1 MKNKLYISHFFNTW
15 DERMYEFASCLLI
28 ITKFSDTMLPYSIF
42 GLTIATSGILFNG
55 YIGKLI
61 DQCSRL
67 NLVISTI
74 LVQKIMILMCCVM
87 LFVMNSYIDLFILT
101 IMSCIAKLASVANTI
116 AVEKD
121 WVLCIYGKDKEQL
134 SKVNSVIRRIDL
146 ISKMLAP
153 IFISFIIDSN
163 YGLIFIIIFNITG
176 LIIEIIY
183 TRQIFNVTIFEDR
196 NQNIPDIKLRSW
208 YVTWK
213 IYITDNSFYASIP
226 CAFLYLTV
234 LSFAGSMVSYLKW
247 VGYSDTTIA
256 VIRSLTIVMGI
267 IATHI
272 QPWYTSKVGTTRS
285 ALHFIWFEV
294 IMMIFVIISFYTPI
308 STYSMLMLVIGFSL
322 SRIGLWGFDL
332 SQTQIMQE
340 NVDSSKIG
348 TIYGCQYTLCSVF
361 ELLQYVLTIIWSSPK
376 DFYIPASISCTM
388 VLLSAIVFTKYYY
401 NIKKLDTKYSIIS

>member
-1 MKNKLYISHFFNTW
+1 MFKIKNKLYISHFFNTW

-28 ITKFSDTMLPYSIF
+28 ITKFNDTLLPYSIF

-55 YIGKLI
+55 YIGKLV

-67 NLVISTI
+67 HFVLSTI
-74 LVQKIMILMCCVM
+74 IIQKIMILMCCFM
-87 LFVMNSYIDLFILT
+87 LFIMKSYIDLAILT
-101 IMSCIAKLASVANTI
+101 LMSCIAKLASVANTI
-116 AVEKD
+116 AIEKD
-121 WVLCIYGKDKEQL
+121 WVTCMYGDDKEQL
-134 SKVNSVIRRIDL
+134 SKVNAVIRRIDL

-163 YGLIFIIIFNITG
+163 YGLISIIIFNITG
-176 LIIEIIY
+176 LMIEMVY
-183 TRQIFNVTIFEDR
+183 TRQIFHFTLFEER
-196 NQNIPDIKLRSW
+196 HPMIPDIKLRSW

-234 LSFAGSMVSYLKW
+234 ISFSGSMMSYLKW
-247 VGYSDTTIA
+247 AGYSDIMIA

-267 IATHI
+267 MATHI
-272 QPWYTSKVGTTRS
+272 QPWYLSKVGTPRS

-294 IMMIFVIISFYTPI
+294 TMMLFVLISFYTPL
-308 STYSMLMLVIGFSL
+308 SHYSMFMLVIGFSL

-340 NVDSSKIG
+340 KVDPSKIG

-361 ELLQYVLTIIWSSPK
+361 ELLQYVLTIIWSSPQ
-376 DFYIPASISCTM
+376 DFYIPASISCMM
-388 VLLSAIVFTKYYY
+388 VLLSALVFTKYYY
-401 NIKKLDTKYSIIS
+401 HRIL

>member
-28 ITKFSDTMLPYSIF
+28 ITKFNDTLLPYSIY
-42 GLTIATSGILFNG
+42 GLTLATSGILLNG
-55 YIGKLI
+55 YIGKLV
-61 DQCSRL
+61 DQCNRL

-74 LVQKIMILMCCVM
+74 IIQKIMILMCCFM
-87 LFVMNSYIDLFILT
+87 LFIMKSYIELSIIT
-101 IMSCIAKLASVANTI
+101 IMSCVANLASVANTI
-116 AVEKD
+116 SVEKD
-121 WVLCIYGKDKEQL
+121 WVICIYGKDKEQL
-134 SKVNSVIRRIDL
+134 SKVNAVIRRIDL

-153 IFISFIIDSN
+153 IFISFVIDAN
-163 YGLIFIIIFNITG
+163 YGLIFIVIFNIIG
-176 LIIEIIY
+176 LIVEIIY
-183 TRQIFNVTIFEDR
+183 TKQIFHFAMFEDKK
-196 NQNIPDIKLRSW
+196 QIIPDIKIRSW

-213 IYITDNSFYASIP
+213 IYITDNSFYASIS

-234 LSFAGSMVSYLKW
+234 LSFSGSMVSYIKW
-247 VGYSDTTIA
+247 IGYSDIIIA
-256 VIRSLTIVMGI
+256 IIRSFTIIMGI

-272 QPWYTSKVGTTRS
+272 QPWYMSKVGTTRS

-294 IMMIFVIISFYTPI
+294 IMMIFVIISFYTPL
-308 STYSMLMLVIGFSL
+308 SNYSMLMLVIGFSL

-348 TIYGCQYTLCSVF
+348 TIYGCQYTLCSVC

-376 DFYIPASISCTM
+376 DFYIPASISFIM
-388 VLLSAIVFTKYYY
+388 VILSAISFTKYYY
-401 NIKKLDTKYSIIS
+401 NIRSHSHSV